1 MQKRVLYI
9 FPLRGLLVLNCL
21 AEKKEPTH
29 PNVRYSKEY
38 DRSQLDLWLA
48 KSKEP
53 TPLVVNFH
61 GGGFRNGDKR
71 SFQKNSILLKNLP
84 EGVSF
89 ASVNYPFIDQVEGDH
104 RKLLKHCAES
114 IRFIKKNAKRYNI
127 DENRISVM
135 GNSAGALITG
145 YLGHAERLGIRS
157 LFPIQQAKG
166 TPHLIPYIR
175 ADGPPIIV
183 YNRSGLDDEV
193 HHPKYAVM
201 LRTRCEELGVKCI
214 GYGVKNSGL
223 KILPKDMS
231 INELAMKFFKKSW
244 KKPSKRK
251 KSD

>member
-1 MQKRVLYI
+1 MIMQKKILFIYSTLCFSAI
-9 FPLRGLLVLNCL
+9 NSL
-21 AEKKEPTH
+21 AELKEPNHTDI
-29 PNVRYSKEY
+29 RYSVEY

-48 KSKEP
+48 ESDQP

-61 GGGFRNGDKR
+61 GGGFRNGDKK
-71 SFQKNSILLKNLP
+71 SFRGNSMLKNLSG
-84 EGVSF
+84 GVSF

-104 RKLLKHCAES
+104 RRLLKHCAES
-114 IRFIKKNAKRYNI
+114 IRFLKANAAVYNI
-127 DENRISVM
+127 DVNRISVT

-145 YLGHAERLGIRS
+145 YLGHAEKLGIRS

-183 YNRSGLDDEV
+183 YNRSGLHDEV

-214 GYGVKNSGL
+214 GYGVEHSGL
-223 KILPKDMS
+223 KTLPKGKD
-231 INELAMKFFKKSW
+231 INDLAMKFFRKSW
-244 KKPSKRK
+244 KNQK
-251 KSD
+251 K